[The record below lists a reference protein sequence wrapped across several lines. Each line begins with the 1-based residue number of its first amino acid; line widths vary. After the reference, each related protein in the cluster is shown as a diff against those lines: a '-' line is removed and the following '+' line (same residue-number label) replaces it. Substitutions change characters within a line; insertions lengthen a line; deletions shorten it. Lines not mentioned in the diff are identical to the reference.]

1 MTTGATGS
9 GSESLSTADDLRER
23 TSRLIRYLR
32 ECERLRIKR
41 VRDVSSYRSVFWFH
55 ELPRAPEIST
65 RAWENADDESP
76 WLSIARPE
84 APKVPEPPE
93 VCRGWYDTE
102 SLPDWSSE
110 PCLLAE
116 RLVLPDDADEA
127 EENEGAADETDAS
140 PPPERQT
147 PPGPERLEEAPEVQ
161 QAWEQYL
168 EAQWRPWQQEMQR
181 LESVRQC
188 YRHLFAMHQEQQR
201 RGEQYELLVGV
212 GTLLWKDTDDRQVR
226 RPLLTVRA
234 SLTIDP
240 VSAVSN

>member
-1 MTTGATGS
+1 MKQKKT
-9 GSESLSTADDLRER
+9 
-23 TSRLIRYLR
+23 
-32 ECERLRIKR
+32 R
-41 VRDVSSYRSVFWFH
+41 V
-55 ELPRAPEIST
+55 
-65 RAWENADDESP
+65 
-76 WLSIARPE
+76 
-84 APKVPEPPE
+84 PP
-93 VCRGWYDTE
+93 T
-102 SLPDWSSE
+102 
-110 PCLLAE
+110 
-116 RLVLPDDADEA
+116 
-127 EENEGAADETDAS
+127 
-140 PPPERQT
+140 RQT
-147 PPGPERLEEAPEVQ
+147 HPHLGSVRRPREPVRLEEAPEVQ